1 MGMLKFEVPH
11 QLSSAEARQ
20 RLETLAEHLGKKY
33 GFTTEWQGDS
43 ARIQGKVKGISLN
56 AQITVAEGKV
66 GGEATDPGFLFREKA
81 RSYLTEKFEYYL
93 DPAYSLD
100 ELQKKA

>member
-1 MGMLKFEVPH
+1 MAMLKFEVPH
-11 QLSSAEARQ
+11 QLSAEEARQ
-20 RLETLAEHLGKKY
+20 RLETLATHLGSKY
-33 GFTTEWQGDS
+33 GFKTEWTGDS
-43 ARIQGKVKGISLN
+43 ATIQGKVKGISLN

-81 RSYLTEKFEYYL
+81 RQYLTEKFEYYL
-93 DPAYSLD
+93 DPACSLE